1 MGRLEYPQEFRRQAV
16 ELSRKG
22 GRTQGQLAKE
32 LGVSSRQLRRW
43 IRQVEAE
50 EHLEE
55 LRAAG
60 ITPMRDLRVQEM
72 EKKIRELEEAN
83 EALRESVRF
92 LVSRRRK

>member
-1 MGRLEYPQEFRRQAV
+1 MGRNEYPQEFRRKAV
-16 ELSRKG
+16 EMSRQG
-22 GRTQGQLAKE
+22 GRTQGELAKD

-43 IRQVEAE
+43 IRQTEVE

-60 ITPMRDLRVQEM
+60 VTPMRDLHVQQLER
-72 EKKIRELEEAN
+72 KISQLEEAN

-92 LVSRRRK
+92 LAARRRK